1 MSGKHEVD
9 LDTNI
14 WKVISF
20 TAFYLLASLCSYPC
34 SLCSYAKREKSLNRF
49 SVNSDQSYSELS

>member
-1 MSGKHEVD
+1 
-9 LDTNI
+9 
-14 WKVISF
+14 
-20 TAFYLLASLCSYPC
+20 LCSYPC